1 MVQSKPYL
9 DEYYKNILYK
19 TVFRNKM
26 IWSLLTEGGIF
37 YQTLVAYVFE
47 ASAFLRAKISTKTS
61 LGAGKADESLLR
73 YKNLCRVPEGQ
84 M

>member
-1 MVQSKPYL
+1 MPLMELRMLPSKPYL

-26 IWSLLTEGGIF
+26 MWSLLSEGGIF

-47 ASAFLRAKISTKTS
+47 ASAFLRAKISTS
-61 LGAGKADESLLR
+61 LGTGKAD
-73 YKNLCRVPEGQ
+73 
-84 M
+84 